1 MKKALL
7 FVALVAM
14 GLSSVAQ
21 NKAQQKRIAEVRTLY
36 ARAMENIKAD
46 AELPETDNHLV
57 IDLHRMMPGTGI
69 QNKKVSCYSHEAGDE
84 DQMYKWDVYFMRSS
98 YNVAALQ
105 FNEEYLVDEKS
116 QQPVFIFFVGN
127 TYQHDGTIE
136 KRYYFNADGT
146 PCFLQITHKDDEG
159 GVISKEEIKDYDDN
173 IDALDMVRSFHDNM
187 NMYNNVMSAGFHE

>member
-7 FVALVAM
+7 LVALVAM

-21 NKAQQKRIAEVRTLY
+21 NKVQQKRIAEVRTLY

-57 IDLHRMMPGTGI
+57 IDLQRMMPGTGI

-84 DQMYKWDVYFMRSS
+84 DQMYKWDMYFMRSS

-136 KRYYFNADGT
+136 KRYYFNGDGT

-173 IDALDMVRSFHDNM
+173 IDALDMVRSFRDNM

>member
-7 FVALVAM
+7 LVALVAM

-69 QNKKVSCYSHEAGDE
+69 QNKKVNCYSHEAGDE

>member
-7 FVALVAM
+7 LVALVAM
-14 GLSSVAQ
+14 VLSSVAQ

-46 AELPETDNHLV
+46 AEQPETDNHLV
-57 IDLHRMMPGTGI
+57 IDLQRMMPGTGI

-159 GVISKEEIKDYDDN
+159 GVISKEEINDYDNN

-187 NMYNNVMSAGFHE
+187 NMYNNVMSAGFHD

>member
-7 FVALVAM
+7 LVALVAM

-21 NKAQQKRIAEVRTLY
+21 NKAQQKRITEVRTLY

-84 DQMYKWDVYFMRSS
+84 DQMYKWDMYFMRSS

-173 IDALDMVRSFHDNM
+173 IDALDMMRSFHDNM
-187 NMYNNVMSAGFHE
+187 NMYNNVMSAGFYE

>member
-1 MKKALL
+1 MKKALFL
-7 FVALVAM
+7 VALVAM

-46 AELPETDNHLV
+46 AEQPETDNHLV
-57 IDLHRMMPGTGI
+57 IDLQRMMPGTGI